1 MTYGDFFICWHHRHF
16 LSSPTPPPGSKL
28 FCFFL
33 PLALRVFQ
41 TSNTWLKISRDDCY
55 AGYWH
60 DVRQPSDRRS
70 DTRLNTSSN
79 LDFESVLAKT
89 QKFRSSVFTLPRNQ
103 TGYSGYEH
111 WLSLWVPCAV
121 TSFASRVF
129 HQIYGYSGEIVADQE
144 LLFVVRRLASSAEPK
159 RRRKRENEQTSHD

>member
-1 MTYGDFFICWHHRHF
+1 MPLIGSKCSVSCRAVKEWGVGKKQGDGQHLYSLPQTEEFNLVTYGDFFICWHHRHF

-41 TSNTWLKISRDDCY
+41 TSNNWLKISRDDCY

-60 DVRQPSDRRS
+60 DVRQPSYRRS

-79 LDFESVLAKT
+79 LDFESVL
-89 QKFRSSVFTLPRNQ
+89 
-103 TGYSGYEH
+103 
-111 WLSLWVPCAV
+111 
-121 TSFASRVF
+121 
-129 HQIYGYSGEIVADQE
+129 
-144 LLFVVRRLASSAEPK
+144 SAELI
-159 RRRKRENEQTSHD
+159 NLCCC

>member
-103 TGYSGYEH
+103 TETLATQATNIDSLYGYPVQ
-111 WLSLWVPCAV
+111 WRRLR
-121 TSFASRVF
+121 RVF
-129 HQIYGYSGEIVADQE
+129 SIKSLVIQAKSSQIKNCFSW
-144 LLFVVRRLASSAEPK
+144 
-159 RRRKRENEQTSHD
+159 